1 MYANFQAKRTTLTFS
16 TQVCPKM
23 DFGVGISKIDL
34 NLGKLFDYVEY
45 FGSNN
50 IEGIAESW
58 VEAAMS

>member
-1 MYANFQAKRTTLTFS
+1 
-16 TQVCPKM
+16 M

-58 VEAAMS
+58 VEAAMSWEEVVAWFSNTHFFNLKKK